1 MQSYA
6 DTNQH
11 YVSQFM
17 LRGFHTGSEAQIWV
31 FDKLTGRSYTDA
43 IRKVAAEYGFYNIAG
58 SPEIDG
64 RIRKVEE
71 ATAPIIEE
79 IRTRKTLRGLDEH
92 KRIWVS
98 GFTALQLVR
107 TKGYSERSQDM
118 MRQITH
124 VVKQVSDGKLS
135 KEIREQLGLDAP
147 GSPHEKTMAT
157 ILNLA
162 RTAVDELLKKML
174 VLFRSDGS
182 VPFWIGDNPVV
193 LDNTINPGDRLRSN
207 LGLGVP
213 GIEVYLPIS
222 SELVL
227 AHMCPSIATVSAAMG
242 EEARRMG
249 FIYARAH
256 SYLQALMNSS
266 PILVGKD
273 DIENLNR
280 LELVYAERWVYS
292 STNNFENAR
301 EILEE
306 NPRFRTGP
314 RYDSPQKKSPTSSQ

>member
-58 SPEIDG
+58 S
-64 RIRKVEE
+64 
-71 ATAPIIEE
+71 
-79 IRTRKTLRGLDEH
+79 
-92 KRIWVS
+92 
-98 GFTALQLVR
+98 
-107 TKGYSERSQDM
+107 
-118 MRQITH
+118 
-124 VVKQVSDGKLS
+124 
-135 KEIREQLGLDAP
+135 
-147 GSPHEKTMAT
+147 
-157 ILNLA
+157 
-162 RTAVDELLKKML
+162 
-174 VLFRSDGS
+174 
-182 VPFWIGDNPVV
+182 
-193 LDNTINPGDRLRSN
+193 LRSN

-222 SELVL
+222 GELVL

-249 FIYARAH
+249 FIDARAH

-273 DIENLNR
+273 DVENLNR
-280 LELVYAERWVYS
+280 LELAYAERWVYS
-292 STNNFENAR
+292 SANNFENAR
-301 EILEE
+301 GILEE

>member
-17 LRGFHTGSEAQIWV
+17 LRGFHTGSQAQIWV
-31 FDKLTGRSYTDA
+31 FDKQTRRSFTDA
-43 IRKVAAEYGFYNIAG
+43 IRNVASEYGFYNIAG
-58 SPEIDG
+58 SADINE
-64 RIRKVEE
+64 RIRKIEG

-79 IRTRKTLRGLDEH
+79 IRTRKTLKGLDDD
-92 KRIWVS
+92 KRIWLS

-124 VVKQVSDGKLS
+124 VVKQVSGGKLS
-135 KEIREQLGLDAP
+135 KKIRKQLGLDAP

-162 RTAVDELLKKML
+162 RAAVDELLKKML

-182 VPFWIGDNPVV
+182 VPFWIGDGPVV

-222 SELVL
+222 NELVL
-227 AHMCPSIATVSAAMG
+227 AHMCPSIAAVSAAMD

-249 FIYARAH
+249 FIDARAH

-266 PILVGKD
+266 PILVDKD
-273 DIENLNR
+273 GVENT
-280 LELVYAERWVYS
+280 LELACAERWVYS
-292 STNNFENAR
+292 SANNFENAR
-301 EILEE
+301 KVLEE
-306 NPRFRTGP
+306 NPKLRTGP
-314 RYDSPQKKSPTSSQ
+314 RYGSPKGKSATSG